1 MPADDLAARL
11 LAGERAA
18 VSDALNLVDDS
29 RPDQQA
35 DARELLNQLDGRGD
49 RALRV
54 GITGAPGSGKS
65 TLIDALVREIRSQD
79 QSVGII
85 AVDPSSRSTGGA
97 LLGDRM
103 RMRSSATDTGVFMR
117 SMAARDRLGG
127 LADATRAGAEI
138 LSVVFDWV
146 FIETVGVGQSESEV
160 SHLVDTLVFVAH
172 PSAGDT
178 LQFMKAGIL
187 ELPDLFIVNK
197 ADIGPRAL
205 RTANELQAG
214 LGLGTAREDGWLAPV
229 LLTSARGR
237 RWCSRIGCAHAGPS
251 RTSGYHRSA
260 GGAQETG
267 AHGLRDG
274 SSGAQLRRLRGE
286 GRGRPRGT
294 GATYSRF
301 GFTCRNSARSPRPGN
316 REAAARAARLKIL
329 RLLLWGLIASA
340 LLGLAIGTLIR
351 IKLEA
356 PTRYIGLLSGESALA
371 TVPFH
376 VADLSPPVLD
386 TRHHEEQVG

>member
-1 MPADDLAARL
+1 MPTDDLAARL

-29 RPDQQA
+29 RPRQQA
-35 DARELLNQLDGRGD
+35 DARELLDQLDGRGD
-49 RALRV
+49 SALRV

-65 TLIDALVREIRSQD
+65 TLIDALVREIRSRD

-97 LLGDRM
+97 LLGDRL

-127 LADATRAGAEI
+127 LADATRAGTEI
-138 LSVVFDWV
+138 LAVVFDWV

-214 LGLGTAREDGWLAPV
+214 LGLGTARDDGWLAPV
-229 LLTSARGR
+229 LLTSARDGDGVPELVASMQAHREHLDTTGVLAQRRRKGR
-237 RWCSRIGCAHAGPS
+237 MAYVMESLERTYGSYGMEAVGGRAALEQRILASDSP
-251 RTSGYHRSA
+251 
-260 GGAQETG
+260 TG
-267 AHGLRDG
+267 AL
-274 SSGAQLRRLRGE
+274 L
-286 GRGRPRGT
+286 
-294 GATYSRF
+294 
-301 GFTCRNSARSPRPGN
+301 
-316 REAAARAARLKIL
+316 ARLGQEIET
-329 RLLLWGLIASA
+329 RLS
-340 LLGLAIGTLIR
+340 
-351 IKLEA
+351 
-356 PTRYIGLLSGESALA
+356 
-371 TVPFH
+371 
-376 VADLSPPVLD
+376 
-386 TRHHEEQVG
+386 EQPA